1 MSKLDYSAGPLIVSL
16 DICRVLERSIKE
28 LDDNVGADDG
38 QYPSDLV
45 PSSYERIEKALMEV
59 GIDVNELN
67 EKINKAI
74 FGEDRCLK
82 YYSCKKGVI
91 TSDNRSY
98 EPPIGLSEE
107 KDVINTCYY
116 CHCKTKELTKYKGV
130 WACIDCY
137 NIFISIDLKY
147 KETDNKDDI

>member
-1 MSKLDYSAGPLIVSL
+1 MFELDYSAEPLIVSL

-67 EKINKAI
+67 KKINKAI

-82 YYSCKKGVI
+82 YYP
-91 TSDNRSY
+91 Y
-98 EPPIGLSEE
+98 
-107 KDVINTCYY
+107 KDVINTCYF
-116 CHCKTKELTKYKGV
+116 CHCKTDELTKYKGV
-130 WACIDCY
+130 WACIDCVT
-137 NIFISIDLKY
+137 ILKKIH
-147 KETDNKDDI
+147 KEF